1 MDFQVKKK
9 GFSLIEVLITALI
22 FSTAAIAIYSAF
34 SLGMKVW
41 RRANDLSLYE
51 RKVILKMEKF
61 RQDLR
66 QSFVFK
72 DKDIAFWG
80 DKNKLSFPLL
90 VDAEVSRVTYSL
102 DRGKKEFLRAVES
115 LKDIL
120 EAGAEKEKPEPE
132 FKVWV
137 SAAEDLSFSYFY
149 FDLKKNKYL
158 WKEGWQEPGLP
169 AAVKVNLVSNNK
181 TYSAVIFIPSS

>member
-1 MDFQVKKK
+1 
-9 GFSLIEVLITALI
+9 
-22 FSTAAIAIYSAF
+22 
-34 SLGMKVW
+34 MKVW